1 MHPREIWTR
10 RRIIVKIREKLKN
23 MNFEKRKLPISS
35 RITQQT
41 LINIVTIIVGSFL
54 FAIGVNTFMIAGNL
68 GEGGVTGLA
77 VILYYAFDISP
88 AISNFLMNA
97 VLLVVGFKFLSRRS
111 MYYTIVVVIL
121 TSLFLWLTEDWQIQ
135 TDQILI
141 NTVFG
146 GLFVGLGIGLVIR
159 IGATTA
165 GTTILARLVNKYMD
179 INVSY
184 ALLFFDLVVIT
195 IGLTVMTLEQVLL
208 TVIALYIGMKVMDF
222 IIEGMNPKKAITII
236 SDHPDRLGK
245 MINSEIRRGVTI
257 MEGRGFYTQADKDI
271 LYVIIN
277 KNQLP
282 RVKRLIKHYDEN
294 AFVVVHDVNS
304 VLGNYFI

>member
-1 MHPREIWTR
+1 M
-10 RRIIVKIREKLKN
+10 KIREKLKN

>member
-1 MHPREIWTR
+1 M
-10 RRIIVKIREKLKN
+10 IVKIRERLKRID
-23 MNFEKRKLPISS
+23 FEKRRVSFDP

-41 LINIVTIIVGSFL
+41 LINIATVIIGSFI
-54 FAIGVNTFMIAGNL
+54 FAIGVNSFMIAGNL

-77 VILYYAFDISP
+77 IILYYAFDISP
-88 AISNFLMNA
+88 ALSNL
-97 VLLVVGFKFLSRRS
+97 VLNSILLAVGFKYLSKRS

-121 TSLFLWLTEDWQIQ
+121 TSFFLWGTETWHVQSDE
-135 TDQILI
+135 ILV

-146 GLFVGLGIGLVIR
+146 GMFVGLGIGLIIR

-208 TVIALYIGMKVMDF
+208 TVIALYIATKVMDF

-236 SDHPDRLGK
+236 SDHPERLGK

-257 MEGRGFYTQADKDI
+257 MNGRGFYTQEDKDI
-271 LYVIIN
+271 LYVVIN
-277 KNQLP
+277 KNQLT
-282 RVKRLIKHYDEN
+282 RLKRLIKRYDED

>member
-1 MHPREIWTR
+1 MKVRQ
-10 RRIIVKIREKLKN
+10 KLKN
-23 MNFEKRKLPISS
+23 INFEKRRLPLTS

-41 LINIVTIIVGSFL
+41 LINIITIVVGSFL

-97 VLLVVGFKFLSRRS
+97 VLLIVGFKYLSKRS

-146 GLFVGLGIGLVIR
+146 GLFVGLGIGLIIR

-165 GTTILARLVNKYMD
+165 GTTILARIVNKYMD

-277 KNQLP
+277 KNQRFSKGFP
-282 RVKRLIKHYDEN
+282 ICH
-294 AFVVVHDVNS
+294 
-304 VLGNYFI
+304 FI

>member
-1 MHPREIWTR
+1 MR
-10 RRIIVKIREKLKN
+10 RGIIVQIRKTLRNKS
-23 MNFEKRKLPISS
+23 FDKKRLSFSP

-41 LINIVTIIVGSFL
+41 LINIATVIFGSFI
-54 FAIGVNTFMIAGNL
+54 FAIGVNSFMIAGNL

-77 VILYYAFDISP
+77 IILYYAFDISP
-88 AISNFLMNA
+88 ALSNFVLNSI
-97 VLLVVGFKFLSRRS
+97 LLVVGFKFLSKRA
-111 MYYTIVVVIL
+111 MYYTIVVVFL
-121 TSLFLWLTEDWQIQ
+121 TSFFLWLTETWRIE
-135 TDQILI
+135 TDEILI

-146 GLFVGLGIGLVIR
+146 GALVGLGIGLIIR

-179 INVSY
+179 VNVSY
-184 ALLFFDLVVIT
+184 ALLFFDLLVIT

-208 TVIALYIGMKVMDF
+208 TVIALYIAMKVMDF

-257 MEGRGFYTQADKDI
+257 MNGRGFYTQEDKDI

-277 KNQLP
+277 KSQLT
-282 RVKRLIKHYDEN
+282 RLKRLIRHYDED

>member
-1 MHPREIWTR
+1 MQ
-10 RRIIVKIREKLKN
+10 IRKRLKN
-23 MNFEKRKLPISS
+23 INFDKKRLAFGPG
-35 RITQQT
+35 ITQQT
-41 LINIVTIIVGSFL
+41 LINIATVIIGSFI
-54 FAIGVNTFMIAGNL
+54 FAIGVNSFMIAGNL

-77 VILYYAFDISP
+77 IILYYAFDISP
-88 AISNFLMNA
+88 AVSNFVLNSI
-97 VLLVVGFKFLSRRS
+97 LLVIGFKFLSRRA
-111 MYYTIVVVIL
+111 MYYTIVVVFL
-121 TSLFLWLTEDWQIQ
+121 TSFFLWLTETWRIQ
-135 TDQILI
+135 TDEILI

-146 GLFVGLGIGLVIR
+146 GALVGLGIGLIIR

-179 INVSY
+179 VNVSY
-184 ALLFFDLVVIT
+184 ALMFFDMVVIT

-208 TVIALYIGMKVMDF
+208 TVIALYIAMKVMDF

-257 MEGRGFYTQADKDI
+257 MNGRGFYTQEDKDI

-277 KNQLP
+277 KSQLT
-282 RVKRLIKHYDEN
+282 RLKRLIRRYDEK